1 MTMDQAIE
9 QGFMDG
15 EWYHVITG
23 EFTINNGDSNGSFW
37 GFTWLQ

>member
-23 EFTINNGDSNGSFW
+23 EFTINNNDFPN
-37 GFTWLQ
+37 TRLTKLVYP